1 MQKMDKDLRSRN
13 YIVDKMAREAGER
26 DTLVKN
32 LQQKIKDLENK
43 SCDHEDKLFGINT
56 DIESFKM
63 NYQIFQRSM
72 QDLRDSRDG
81 AGLADRI
88 AKNERDIKDLMT
100 QVEKANRPVFAGKDG
115 ADADE
120 IDQMLENWKKEM
132 HSMFARREDVES
144 LEDRI
149 KQLEHDC
156 KQLNDNLTD
165 TTTTANDNKTEIEKL
180 KKLLDGKL
188 DSDTFDSEIANLTEA
203 VKNAGGDVS
212 KVVASPSSNL
222 STKDT
227 KQIKDVLAKFPDLE
241 KAIQELQKK
250 LSEAATKKEL
260 DQLEKDIKDTYE
272 GQLKKISDD
281 LKSLKDLLDHLSRD
295 IDFLKA
301 SGGSGGSGGSGA
313 NNSGASPDI
322 SIQITNKIDKL
333 EVKLGN
339 LENELSS
346 LRRSKPQTVTMP
358 QQNMPTGVDE
368 SRVEKLEKDLSRLH
382 DDFKGL
388 NNEIIKEIKN
398 HQDQINGKVDYG
410 QLEEVKDDLLG
421 RIEDLMRGLKQ
432 FADRSETKKALK
444 NLEKQLKNLYD
455 LVMSRLQGGG
465 ADEDDAMFSKKP
477 LGGFSCASCEKN
489 LINLSNKPPDYYS
502 WNKLPLRDPAERIA
516 RVGQGFSKML
526 SSMKPETA
534 SRFQGVSSKYN
545 QQYFGIVILT
555 FSRKPRSYCSTS
567 ENATKLLPRKR

>member
-1 MQKMDKDLRSRN
+1 MMQKMDKDLRSRN
-13 YIVDKMAREAGER
+13 YIVDKMAKEAGDR
-26 DTLVKN
+26 DALVKG
-32 LQQKIKDLENK
+32 LQEKIKDLENK

-72 QDLRDSRDG
+72 QDLRNSRDG
-81 AGLADRI
+81 GELADRV
-88 AKNERDIKDLMT
+88 AKNERDIKDLMA
-100 QVEKANRPVFAGKDG
+100 QVEKATRPVLSGKDG

-120 IDQMLENWKKEM
+120 IDKMLENWKKEM
-132 HSMFARREDVES
+132 HSMFARREDLES

-149 KQLEHDC
+149 KQLESDC
-156 KQLNDNLTD
+156 KQMNENLAD
-165 TTTTANDNKTEIEKL
+165 TTSTANDNKTEIDKL

-188 DSDTFDSEIANLTEA
+188 DSDLFDSEIANLTEA

-212 KVVASPSSNL
+212 KVVASPSSNF

-227 KQIKDVLAKFPDLE
+227 KKIKDMLDKFPDLE
-241 KAIQELQKK
+241 KAIEELRKK

-260 DQLEKDIKDTYE
+260 DQLEKDINDTYQ

-281 LKSLKDLLDHLSRD
+281 LNALKELLDHLTKD

-301 SGGSGGSGGSGA
+301 SGGSGGNTSS
-313 NNSGASPDI
+313 SPPDI
-322 SIQITNKIDKL
+322 NIQITNKIEKL

-346 LRRSKPQTVTMP
+346 LRRAKPQTVTMP

-368 SRVEKLEKDLSRLH
+368 SRVQQLEKDVQDLSNDL
-382 DDFKGL
+382 KGF

-432 FADRSETKKALK
+432 FADRSDTKKALK

-465 ADEDDAMFSKKP
+465 GPDEDDAMFSKKP

-534 SRFQGVSSKYN
+534 SRFQGASSKYN
-545 QQYFGIVILT
+545 QQYFGIIFKLI
-555 FSRKPRSYCSTS
+555 SRKPRPHCPAS